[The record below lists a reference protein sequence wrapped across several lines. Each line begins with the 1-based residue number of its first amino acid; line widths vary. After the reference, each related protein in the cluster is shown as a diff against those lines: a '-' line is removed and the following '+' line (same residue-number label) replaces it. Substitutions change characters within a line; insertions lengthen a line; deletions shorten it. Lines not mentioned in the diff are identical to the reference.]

1 MRVVFVGA
9 GNLATRLSL
18 EMRKSGMSIGQV
30 YSHTSEHAKILADEL
45 GCGWTVIPEEIVEDA
60 DLYVFSLKDAV
71 LQDVIARVKPNNGLW
86 VHTAGS
92 MPISVFEGLTARY
105 GVVYPL
111 QTFSKSREVD
121 FKKIPFFLEANS
133 SEDEKV
139 LGEVAG
145 DFVKSETVDKMT
157 ESCKR
162 LLAMVCQGNF
172 TMGSLEET
180 IRAITS
186 DAKIQATLRKKLKG
200 RYEKDKALLEKVAG
214 LPEQEASDWAF
225 LAAEVINWEWL
236 AQVLEAAGW
245 EGTTQ
250 EAIDIIRAAVI
261 VEEGMKVGVEAEQP
275 EV

>member
-45 GCGWTVIPEEIVEDA
+45 GCGWTVVPEDIVEDA

-139 LGEVAG
+139 LGEVARALSS
-145 DFVKSETVDKMT
+145 DVRILSSE
-157 ESCKR
+157 KR
-162 LLAMVCQGNF
+162 KNLHLAAVFACNF
-172 TMGSLEET
+172 TNHMYALAEKILEEQQIPGEVLLPLIDET
-180 IRAITS
+180 AAKVHVMSPVRAQTGPAIRY
-186 DAKIQATLRKKLKG
+186 D
-200 RYEKDKALLEKVAG
+200 EN
-214 LPEQEASDWAF
+214 
-225 LAAEVINWEWL
+225 VINKHMAMLKDPDMRNLYEL
-236 AQVLEAAGW
+236 ISRSIHKEARH
-245 EGTTQ
+245 E
-250 EAIDIIRAAVI
+250 
-261 VEEGMKVGVEAEQP
+261 
-275 EV
+275 

>member
-45 GCGWTVIPEEIVEDA
+45 GCGWTVVPEDIVEDA

-139 LGEVAG
+139 LGEVARALSS
-145 DFVKSETVDKMT
+145 DVRFLSSEMRKN
-157 ESCKR
+157 
-162 LLAMVCQGNF
+162 LHLAAVFACNF
-172 TMGSLEET
+172 TNHMYALAEKILEEQQIPGEVLLPLIDET
-180 IRAITS
+180 AAKVHVMSPVRAQTGPAIRY
-186 DAKIQATLRKKLKG
+186 D
-200 RYEKDKALLEKVAG
+200 EN
-214 LPEQEASDWAF
+214 
-225 LAAEVINWEWL
+225 VINKHMAMLKDPDMRNLYEL
-236 AQVLEAAGW
+236 ISRSIHKEARH
-245 EGTTQ
+245 E
-250 EAIDIIRAAVI
+250 
-261 VEEGMKVGVEAEQP
+261 
-275 EV
+275 

>member
-139 LGEVAG
+139 LGEVARALSS
-145 DFVKSETVDKMT
+145 DVRFLSSE
-157 ESCKR
+157 KR
-162 LLAMVCQGNF
+162 MNLHLAAVFACNF
-172 TMGSLEET
+172 TNHMYALAEKILEEQQIPGEVLLPLIDET
-180 IRAITS
+180 AAKVHVMSPAQAQTGPAIRY
-186 DAKIQATLRKKLKG
+186 D
-200 RYEKDKALLEKVAG
+200 EN
-214 LPEQEASDWAF
+214 
-225 LAAEVINWEWL
+225 VINKHMAMLKDPDMRNLYEL
-236 AQVLEAAGW
+236 ISRSIHKEARH
-245 EGTTQ
+245 E
-250 EAIDIIRAAVI
+250 
-261 VEEGMKVGVEAEQP
+261 
-275 EV
+275 